1 MFMQRIISII
11 LCILLVGCVSADPR
25 RTNYSISISK
35 YEWNYD
41 NPLSFE
47 NELLAIRLIASKN
60 SASVFDFITGRYVV
74 MSESSA
80 KKYLSNHY
88 DICLIEVANKTNAEE
103 IFYLN
108 RLHLVYKDQDVSLI
122 SSVDLPSVVNRINP
136 NGISKNIYNA
146 IAIIT
151 ITTAVVALV
160 VLSHGHLPLQGDS
173 IPWPSAGPQK
183 SDKESS
189 KLEKEQLWSSLYHD
203 TQFQYEDIII
213 DENPIA
219 SYSHKS
225 GIVFIPKGK
234 LKFDNHLKMIYD

>member
-25 RTNYSISISK
+25 RTNYSVSISK

-60 SASVFDFITGRYVV
+60 SANVFDFITGRYVV
-74 MSESSA
+74 VSESSA

-88 DICLIEVANKTNAEE
+88 DICLIEVANRTNAAE

-108 RLHLVYKDQDVSLI
+108 RLHLVYKDQDVSPI

-160 VLSHGHLPLQGDS
+160 VLSHGRFFNFPL
-173 IPWPSAGPQK
+173 PSAGPQK

-234 LKFDNHLKMIYD
+234 LKFDNNLKMIYD

>member
-25 RTNYSISISK
+25 RTNYSVSISK
-35 YEWNYD
+35 FEWNYD

-74 MSESSA
+74 MGDSSA

-88 DICLIEVANKTNAEE
+88 DICLIEVANRTNSEE

-108 RLHLVYKDQDVSLI
+108 RLHLGYKDQDVSPI

-146 IAIIT
+146 LAIIT
-151 ITTAVVALV
+151 ITTAVVALL
-160 VLSHGHLPLQGDS
+160 VLSHGHAFNFLGH
-173 IPWPSAGPQK
+173 SAGPQK

-219 SYSHKS
+219 SYSRKS

-234 LKFDNHLKMIYD
+234 LKFDNNLKMIYD

>member
-1 MFMQRIISII
+1 MQKIISII

-25 RTNYSISISK
+25 RTNYSVSISK
-35 YEWNYD
+35 YEWDYD
-41 NPLSFE
+41 NSLLFK
-47 NELLAIRLIASKN
+47 NELFAIRLIASKN
-60 SASVFDFITGRYVV
+60 SAGVFDFITGRYVV
-74 MSESSA
+74 TSESAA

-88 DICLIEVANKTNAEE
+88 DICLIEVANRTNAEE

-108 RLHLVYKDQDVSLI
+108 RLHLVYKDQDVAPI

-146 IAIIT
+146 LAIIT

-160 VLSHGHLPLQGDS
+160 VLSHGAINFPGG
-173 IPWPSAGPQK
+173 SAGPQT

-234 LKFDNHLKMIYD
+234 LKFDNNLKMIYD